1 MQTVAKVVVG
11 ILSLLF
17 VGGVW
22 VLIQKGTRLLFGQVE
37 FEPKEEL
44 FGIGFRAIVLGLAVG
59 IAWLAGILFEP
70 W

>member
-11 ILSLLF
+11 ILPLLF

-44 FGIGFRAIVLGLAVG
+44 FGIGIGFRAIVLGLAVG
-59 IAWLAGILFEP
+59 IA
-70 W
+70 